1 MAERRPTISD
11 TELDVLKVLWERQ
24 SGTVREILTDLRE
37 QGKQWA
43 YTTVQ
48 TLLHRLEEKEYVAC
62 DRGDVTHIF
71 RAVVSRDQLLQRRLS
86 DLSVQLCEGT
96 ASPLVLA
103 LVEGVRFTPQE
114 IEQLRQLLDQME
126 TSDQ

>member
-1 MAERRPTISD
+1 MADRRPTISD
-11 TELDVLKVLWERQ
+11 TELDVLKILWERP
-24 SGTVREILTDLRE
+24 SGTVREILTALRE

-62 DRGDVTHIF
+62 DRGEATHVF
-71 RAVVSRDQLLQRRLS
+71 RALVSRDQLLQRRLS
-86 DLSVQLCEGT
+86 DLSAQLCEGT

-126 TSDQ
+126 KE

>member
-1 MAERRPTISD
+1 VADRRPTISD
-11 TELDVLKVLWERQ
+11 TELDVLKVLWERP
-24 SGTVREILTDLRE
+24 SGTVREILTALRE

-48 TLLHRLEEKEYVAC
+48 TLLHRLEEKEFVAC
-62 DRGDVTHIF
+62 DRGESTHIF
-71 RAVVSRDQLLQRRLS
+71 RAMVSRDQLLQRRLS
-86 DLSVQLCEGT
+86 DLSTQLCEGT

-126 TSDQ
+126 KE

>member
-1 MAERRPTISD
+1 MADRRPTISD
-11 TELDVLKVLWERQ
+11 TELDVLKVLWERP

-48 TLLHRLEEKEYVAC
+48 TLLHRLEEKEYVVC
-62 DRGDVTHIF
+62 DRGDVTHVF
-71 RAVVSRDQLLQRRLS
+71 RARVSRDQLLQRRLS
-86 DLSVQLCEGT
+86 DLSAQLCEGT

-126 TSDQ
+126 KE